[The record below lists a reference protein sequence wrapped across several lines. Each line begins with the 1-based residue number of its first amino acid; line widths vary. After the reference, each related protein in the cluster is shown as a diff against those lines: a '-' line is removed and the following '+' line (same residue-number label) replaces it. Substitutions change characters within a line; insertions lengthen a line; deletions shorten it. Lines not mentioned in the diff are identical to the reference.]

1 MNVRTI
7 RRLKVSCV
15 CDGAIHD
22 HPERRAELEADL
34 RAEAEMQAR
43 ADAEL
48 AAETDA
54 LLAAEAAEA
63 EAEAARE
70 AAAAAEAAVAGE
82 DSMEPPISPKLTLA
96 QQIAATR
103 AKVAREQSAATV
115 PDAAGLDATKATP
128 VGILSS
134 NKGSVAM
141 PAVPA
146 VLQAAVDAGR
156 ADEVYTLLSTAPP
169 SLRNAP
175 GFRELKKKLLADA
188 SAYASAASSAAKLSI
203 SGAPA

>member
-1 MNVRTI
+1 
-7 RRLKVSCV
+7 
-15 CDGAIHD
+15 
-22 HPERRAELEADL
+22 
-34 RAEAEMQAR
+34 
-43 ADAEL
+43 
-48 AAETDA
+48 
-54 LLAAEAAEA
+54 
-63 EAEAARE
+63 
-70 AAAAAEAAVAGE
+70 
-82 DSMEPPISPKLTLA
+82 MEPPISPKLTLA

-103 AKVAREQSAATV
+103 AKVAREQSATV

-188 SAYASAASSAAKLSI
+188 SMRALQ
-203 SGAPA
+203 APLQSCP